1 MNFAGKGLRISG
13 GLVLA
18 TITVLWFLLL
28 TAGLAQAQTAPD
40 SSTNAP
46 QRERML
52 RELQDLQSMKKEL
65 EQKVGDFDARI
76 RALEIEL
83 GAPHPKEE
91 VPPQPNV
98 STNPVAVIPIEATN
112 RVATTGEATNPPP
125 ATPSP
130 PAEAKVVEK
139 PKWGAYEPGKGFVL
153 ARGPLGELGF
163 GVLTYLRYLNKRS
176 IDANYTDAFGRTI
189 PVQQR
194 QDFQLNREQIMFRG
208 WLFDERFDY
217 QFWVWTQNSSMGEQ
231 TQINVGGNAVYEFY
245 EWLALR
251 GGIFSVPTTR
261 STSQSFPNWLKI
273 DHRTMA
279 DEYFRGSYSTG
290 IMLEGKIKPVRLQYK
305 VALVNNLST
314 LGVSGA
320 QLDNK
325 LDTVATALWW
335 LPTTGEFGPALGF
348 GDYEEHKKL
357 ATLLGV
363 HYTRSTETAQSQPKE
378 NGFENTQF
386 FLSDG
391 TLIFSPNPFGTGGSI
406 QQLTYQML
414 DLEAGMKFKGWSLEG
429 EYYLRRL
436 DNFHVTG
443 GPIPVDHVF
452 DHGFQVQASTMLVP
466 KLLQV
471 YAAPSKVFGAY
482 GNPWELG
489 LGLTYFPFK
498 RKEMR
503 MNFQALYESQAP
515 AGNIALP
522 FSPGNKGWIYTV
534 DVGVWF

>member
-1 MNFAGKGLRISG
+1 MWAVIA
-13 GLVLA
+13 VLP
-18 TITVLWFLLL
+18 FLLFMQ
-28 TAGLAQAQTAPD
+28 GRVQAQTTPESPSEAQ
-40 SSTNAP
+40 
-46 QRERML
+46 QRDRIA
-52 RELQDLQSMKKEL
+52 RQLQEVQSMKKDL
-65 EQKVGDFDARI
+65 QRQLGDFDARI

-83 GAPHPKEE
+83 GASHPAVE
-91 VPPQPNV
+91 VAAPPIAVTNQLAAAVTNSYPADSKV
-98 STNPVAVIPIEATN
+98 S
-112 RVATTGEATNPPP
+112 
-125 ATPSP
+125 
-130 PAEAKVVEK
+130 AERWN
-139 PKWGAYEPGKGFVL
+139 WGGYEPGKGFVL

-163 GVLTYLRYLNKRS
+163 GVLGYLRYLNKRG
-176 IDANYTDAFGRTI
+176 IDPTYTDAFGRTHD
-189 PVQQR
+189 VQQR

-231 TQINVGGNAVYEFY
+231 TQINVGGNAIYEFY
-245 EWLALR
+245 EWLNLR

-261 STSQSFPNWLKI
+261 STSQTFPNWIKI

-290 IMLEGKIKPVRLQYK
+290 LMLEGKFGPPRLQYK
-305 VALVNNLST
+305 LALVNNLST

-325 LDTVATALWW
+325 LDTVAAALWW
-335 LPTTGEFGPALGF
+335 LPTTGEFGPGIGF
-348 GDYEEHKKL
+348 GDYEEHKEL
-357 ATLLGV
+357 ATLFGV
-363 HYTRSTETAQSQPKE
+363 HYTHSTESAQSQPQE

-391 TLIFSPNPFGTGGSI
+391 TLIFSPDPFNTGGDI
-406 QQLTYQML
+406 KQLRYQMV
-414 DLEAGMKFKGWSLEG
+414 DLEAGFKWKGWSLEG

-436 DNFHVTG
+436 DDFRVSG
-443 GPIPVDHVF
+443 SVPVDHVF
-452 DHGFQVQASTMLVP
+452 DHGFQVQASKMLIS
-466 KLLQV
+466 KTLQAYV
-471 YAAPSKVFGAY
+471 APSKVFGKY
-482 GNPWELG
+482 GDPWELG
-489 LGLTYFPFK
+489 LGMTLFPFH

-522 FSPGNKGWIYTV
+522 FSPGNRGWIYTV

>member
-1 MNFAGKGLRISG
+1 MAAVSILFFTPGM
-13 GLVLA
+13 
-18 TITVLWFLLL
+18 TH
-28 TAGLAQAQTAPD
+28 AQTTPEV
-40 SSTNAP
+40 STDA
-46 QRERML
+46 QQQQERIE
-52 RELQDLQSMKKEL
+52 RQLQELQSMKKDL
-65 EQKVGDFDARI
+65 QRQVGDFDARI
-76 RALEIEL
+76 RVLEVEL

-91 VPPQPNV
+91 AAPQ
-98 STNPVAVIPIEATN
+98 SIEATN
-112 RVATTGEATNPPP
+112 QP
-125 ATPSP
+125 ATATSSP
-130 PAEAKVVEK
+130 ADSKVLQELGN
-139 PKWGAYEPGKGFVL
+139 WGPYEPGKGFVV

-163 GVLTYLRYLNKRS
+163 GVLTYLRYLNKRG
-176 IDANYTDAFGRTI
+176 IDPTFTDAFGRTH

-231 TQINVGGNAVYEFY
+231 TQINVGGNATYTFY
-245 EWLALR
+245 EWLAFR

-279 DEYFRGSYSTG
+279 DEFFRGSYSTG
-290 IMLEGKIKPVRLQYK
+290 IMLEGKIAPPRLQYK

-335 LPTTGEFGPALGF
+335 LPTTGEFGPTLGF
-348 GDYEEHKKL
+348 GDYEEHQKL
-357 ATLLGV
+357 ATLFGV
-363 HYTRSTETAQSQPKE
+363 HYTRSTETAQSQPQE

-391 TLIFSPNPFGTGGSI
+391 TLIFSPNAFATGGSV
-406 QQLTYQML
+406 QQLTYQMV
-414 DLEAGMKFKGWSLEG
+414 DLEAGFKYKGWSLEG
-429 EYYLRRL
+429 EYYFRL
-436 DNFHVTG
+436 MNDFHVTG
-443 GPIPVDHVF
+443 GTIPVSQVF
-452 DHGFQVQASTMLVP
+452 DHGFQVQASTMIVP
-466 KLLQV
+466 KLLQAYV
-471 YAAPSKVFGAY
+471 APSKVFGKY
-482 GNPWELG
+482 GNPWEVG
-489 LGLTYFPFK
+489 LGLTLFPFK

-522 FSPGNKGWIYTV
+522 FSPGDKGWIYTV
-534 DVGVWF
+534 DMGVWF